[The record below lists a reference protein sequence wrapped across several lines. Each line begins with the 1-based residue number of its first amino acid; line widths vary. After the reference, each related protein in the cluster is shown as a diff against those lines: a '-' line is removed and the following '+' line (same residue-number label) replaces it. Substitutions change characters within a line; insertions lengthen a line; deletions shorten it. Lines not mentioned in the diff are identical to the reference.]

1 MTTTYL
7 QVTLAIWGFL
17 MATVIGVG
25 IHTVTTS
32 RRRRAFTAH
41 TIDALA
47 LTRECWPEPETDDS
61 VTRCQCGVLWTADRT
76 CPHGAKGDRS

>member
-47 LTRECWPEPETDDS
+47 LTRECWPEPETDDDC
-61 VTRCQCGVLWTADRT
+61 VRCGACSVLWTADRD
-76 CPHGAKGDRS
+76 CGQVKP

>member
-1 MTTTYL
+1 MSATYL
-7 QVTLAIWGFL
+7 QVTLAVWGFL
-17 MATVIGVG
+17 IATVIGVG

-47 LTRECWPEPETDDS
+47 LTRSCWPEPETDDDC
-61 VTRCQCGVLWTADRT
+61 VRCGACGALWTPDRT
-76 CPHGAKGDRS
+76 CGQARP

>member
-1 MTTTYL
+1 MSATYL
-7 QVTLAIWGFL
+7 QWSIAIWGFL

-47 LTRECWPEPETDDS
+47 LTRECWPEPETDDDC
-61 VTRCQCGVLWTADRT
+61 VRCGSCGVLWTPDRD
-76 CPHGAKGDRS
+76 CGQAHL